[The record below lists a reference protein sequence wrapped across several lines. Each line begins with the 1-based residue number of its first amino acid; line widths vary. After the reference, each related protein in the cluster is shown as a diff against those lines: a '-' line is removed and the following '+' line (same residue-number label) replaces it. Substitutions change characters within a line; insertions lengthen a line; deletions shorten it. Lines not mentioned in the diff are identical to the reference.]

1 LSKFTDKFQEIA
13 GKFYFAFSAL
23 RHIALEIKKYGQVVM
38 SEASV
43 RPLRPRQK
51 SIAGDFSQD
60 ASLLQERIER
70 LMPRLRMAVIFGGN
84 KATPDSVLFQAHNT
98 RSWKSYEAVANDIA
112 DSLRRLGF
120 RHVDVMPDDMSLGE
134 RLRKQRIDMAW
145 INSGG
150 VQGYN
155 SAAHTPAMLEMFGIP
170 YIGHDPLAATALD
183 NKHAFKR
190 EAVCAGLPTAAFSTW
205 NMERGPFR
213 PSVNSRFQR
222 AFGDYQGPFI
232 VKPVSGR
239 ASLHV
244 AVADDVDSLP
254 DAIAEC
260 HRVTENI
267 VLIER
272 FLPGREYCIAVG
284 GPITA
289 KERVLRRRT
298 EPFSFA
304 ALERVLEKEEKIFT
318 SMDVKAIT
326 NERFRALDKKTDAHE
341 LAQLHRIAREVFLEF
356 NLCSLIRLDV
366 RADEK
371 GDLYILEAN
380 PKPDLKKP
388 SQGVTSLVVGGLPEL
403 GMDYDDLILSLFADR
418 FEFLLKYRSD
428 SVQHLRELC
437 DSSQGWPK
445 AAAIGQISP
454 AELRDML
461 TTRITQADASE
472 QGLAALAPEDAAAGA
487 ESVMRQ
493 NLPVLQAVAEI
504 AKEEIER
511 EQSGSGGAD
520 IVDLKR
526 TARA

>member
-1 LSKFTDKFQEIA
+1 MNKA
-13 GKFYFAFSAL
+13 G
-23 RHIALEIKKYGQVVM
+23 
-38 SEASV
+38 V
-43 RPLRPRQK
+43 RPNGPGQK
-51 SIAGDFSQD
+51 SFASEFTQD

-70 LMPRLRMAVIFGGN
+70 LMPRLRLAVIFGGN
-84 KATPDSVLFQAHNT
+84 KANPDSVLFQAHNT

-120 RHVDVMPDDMSLGE
+120 KHVDVMPDDMSLGD
-134 RLRKQRIDMAW
+134 RLRRQRIDMAW

-155 SAAHTPAMLEMFGIP
+155 SVAHTPSMLEMFGIP
-170 YIGHDPLAATALD
+170 YVGHDPLAATTLD

-190 EAVCAGLPTAAFSTW
+190 EAMCAGLPTAAFSTW

-222 AFGDYQGPFI
+222 AFGDYQGPFV

-244 AVADDVDSLP
+244 EIVDDVDALP
-254 DAIAEC
+254 DAVAEV
-260 HRVTENI
+260 HRATENI

-272 FLPGREYCIAVG
+272 YLPGREYCIAVA

-289 KERVLRRRT
+289 RDRILRRRT

-304 ALERVLEKEEKIFT
+304 ALERVLSNDEKIFT
-318 SMDVKAIT
+318 SMDVKPIT
-326 NERFRALDKKTDAHE
+326 EERFRPLDRKTDAHE
-341 LAQLHRIAREVFLEF
+341 LVQLHRIAREVFLEF

-366 RADEK
+366 RADEN
-371 GDLYILEAN
+371 GDLFILEAN

-388 SQGVTSLVVGGLPEL
+388 EQGVTSLIVGGLPEL

-437 DSSQGWPK
+437 DSSKGWPQMPSI
-445 AAAIGQISP
+445 AQISA
-454 AELRDML
+454 AELRELL
-461 TTRITQADASE
+461 TERIVRSNEFEDDLVLVSPDEAVQQAETVVRD
-472 QGLAALAPEDAAAGA
+472 
-487 ESVMRQ
+487 
-493 NLPVLQAVAEI
+493 NLPVLQAAARMFGDDIGDTADEAEES
-504 AKEEIER
+504 ANVV
-511 EQSGSGGAD
+511 D
-520 IVDLKR
+520 IKR
-526 TARA
+526 AASA